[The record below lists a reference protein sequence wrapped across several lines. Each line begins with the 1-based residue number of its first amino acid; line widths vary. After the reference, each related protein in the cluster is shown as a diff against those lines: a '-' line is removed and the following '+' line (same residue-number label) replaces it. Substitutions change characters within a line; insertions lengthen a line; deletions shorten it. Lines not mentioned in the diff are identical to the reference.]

1 MQLLL
6 SKEELLYTTAEY
18 GNIIIFH
25 NYVERESLFPLL
37 KDLFSTIELDLKDGI
52 TAENEEIPLVYIPQS
67 CDDGLIYF
75 ETHSKES
82 IKRLMERAENNEFMV
97 FNSAN
102 VFCNYKEEE
111 FNSNIEKL
119 IKKLS

>member
-6 SKEELLYTTAEY
+6 SKEELLHTTAEY
-18 GNIIIFH
+18 GNIILFH
-25 NYVERESLFPLL
+25 NYPEKENLFPLL
-37 KDLFSTIELDLKDGI
+37 KDLFSTIGLDLKDGI
-52 TAENEEIPLVYIPQS
+52 TAESEDVPLVYIPQS
-67 CDDGLIYF
+67 CGDGLIYF
-75 ETHSKES
+75 ETHSRES

-97 FNSAN
+97 FNSVN